1 LVLGRHSGRAAIL
14 NALQSLGLPHDD
26 EEHTK
31 HVLEQVRQ
39 HAVATKRAVTTD
51 ELREFHV
58 RASAALSDSSSHSGH
73 MQAKKAAAAAGGSH
87 S

>member
-1 LVLGRHSGRAAIL
+1 
-14 NALQSLGLPHDD
+14 
-26 EEHTK
+26 
-31 HVLEQVRQ
+31 LEQVRQ

-51 ELREFHV
+51 ELREFHA
-58 RASAALSDSSSHSGH
+58 RASAALGDSSSHSGH